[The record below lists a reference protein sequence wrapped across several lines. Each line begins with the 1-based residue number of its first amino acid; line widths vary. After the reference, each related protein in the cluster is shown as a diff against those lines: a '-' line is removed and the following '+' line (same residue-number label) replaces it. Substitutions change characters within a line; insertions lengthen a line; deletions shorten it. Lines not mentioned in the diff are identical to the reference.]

1 MNSLA
6 LPVVGSCHTH
16 SSPCIAP
23 SRRVTMRIIQAL
35 SLLLAVTACGK
46 APQVSKAQQISA
58 TVDVPTAATVRAAAP
73 SYAFQH
79 LSDYAEVKLDADL
92 TGFDAGQKQML
103 VKLIEAGQVMDD
115 IFWQQ
120 AYGDKQAL
128 LSDIRDPATRT
139 LVEYNYGPWDRL
151 NGDHPF
157 VAGIGKKP
165 PGANFYP
172 ADMSVA
178 EFEQAKLSDKGSLYT
193 LLRRDPKN
201 ALVAVPYHVVYQE
214 DLARAS
220 DLLNQASALSSNSS
234 FKKFLSLRAQS
245 LLTDQYQQSDFA
257 WLDVQDN
264 PVDVIIGPIET
275 YQDGLFGYK
284 ASYECFVLLKDQDWS
299 VKLKRFAQFLP
310 MLQKDLPV
318 PPKYKK
324 EAPGSD
330 SDLGAYNAIYYA
342 GDANTGAKTIADN
355 LPNDEQVQLQKGT
368 RRFQMEN
375 VIHAKFD
382 KIMLPI
388 AKELIVPDQVQHVTF
403 DAFFQNTM
411 FHEVA
416 HGLGIKN
423 TVNKRGTVRLA
434 LKDYASSFEE
444 GKADVLGLYL
454 VEWLADKG
462 ELDES
467 KLMDNYVTFL
477 AGIFRSVRFGASDAH
492 GKANMVR
499 FNFFSQMGAFSRDP
513 VTGQYRVDPIK
524 MRAAVKALAA
534 KLLTVQGDGDYAA
547 AKKLTDE
554 QGVIEPQL
562 RIDLGRL
569 SKDDIPIDVV
579 FDQGLKVL
587 GLNGDAV
594 PATSTVPASTAAT
607 GP

>member
-1 MNSLA
+1 MRTLDRRLA
-6 LPVVGSCHTH
+6 PLFVL
-16 SSPCIAP
+16 A
-23 SRRVTMRIIQAL
+23 AL
-35 SLLLAVTACGK
+35 AACGK
-46 APQVSKAQQISA
+46 PPQGTQAPEANTSA
-58 TVDVPTAATVRAAAP
+58 APASASARAGAP

-79 LSDYAEVKLDADL
+79 LSDYAEVQLSADL
-92 TGFDAGQKQML
+92 TGTDAQQKQML
-103 VKLIEAGQVMDD
+103 VKLIQASQVMDD

-120 AYGDKQAL
+120 AYGNRQQL
-128 LSDIRDPATRT
+128 FSDIKDTATRT
-139 LVEYNYGPWDRL
+139 LVGYNYGPWDRL
-151 NGDHPF
+151 NDDHPF
-157 VAGIGKKP
+157 VAGVGKKP
-165 PGANFYP
+165 LGANFYP
-172 ADMSVA
+172 TDMSVD
-178 EFEQAKLSDKGSLYT
+178 EFNKARLPDKDSLYT
-193 LLRRDPKN
+193 LLRRDPKR
-201 ALVAVPYHVVYQE
+201 ALIAVPYHQAYQDE
-214 DLARAS
+214 LAKAS
-220 DLLNQASALSSNSS
+220 DLLNQASALSANPS
-234 FKKFLSLRAQS
+234 FRKFLSLRAQS
-245 LLTDQYQQSDFA
+245 LLTDQYQESYFA
-257 WLDVQDN
+257 WMDVKDN

-284 ASYECFVLLKDQDWS
+284 AAYEGFVLVKDQEWS
-299 VKLKRFAQFLP
+299 VKLKRFAVFLP

-324 EAPGSD
+324 ETPGSD

-388 AKELIVPDQVQHVTF
+388 AKELIAPDQLKHVTF

-423 TVNKRGTVRLA
+423 TVKGKDTVRKA

-444 GKADVLGLYL
+444 GKADVLGLFL

-462 ELDES
+462 ELDKS

-513 VTGQYRVDPIK
+513 ATGRYRVDADK
-524 MRAAVKALAA
+524 TRAAVKALSAR
-534 KLLTVQGDGDYAA
+534 LLTVQGDGDYAA
-547 AKKLTDE
+547 AKKMTDE
-554 QGVIEPQL
+554 QGVIPPQL
-562 RIDLGRL
+562 RTDLGRL
-569 SKDDIPIDVV
+569 SSDDIPVDIV
-579 FDQGLKVL
+579 FDQGLKTL
-587 GLNGDAV
+587 GLDDSAA
-594 PATSTVPASTAAT
+594 PAAGTAH
-607 GP
+607 

>member
-1 MNSLA
+1 MSMSGQRLILCLSVLA
-6 LPVVGSCHTH
+6 ICAGCGS
-16 SSPCIAP
+16 SQPPAAP
-23 SRRVTMRIIQAL
+23 
-35 SLLLAVTACGK
+35 
-46 APQVSKAQQISA
+46 APL
-58 TVDVPTAATVRAAAP
+58 TAAAPAPATAKAAP
-73 SYAFQH
+73 SYASQH
-79 LSDYAEVKLDADL
+79 LSDYAEVQLTADL
-92 TGFDAGQKQML
+92 SGFDAKQKTML
-103 VKLIEAGQVMDD
+103 VDLIEAGQVMDD

-120 AYGDKQAL
+120 AYGDKQTL
-128 LSDIRDPATRT
+128 LSDIKDPATRT

-151 NGDHPF
+151 NDDHPF

-172 ADMSVA
+172 ADMTVT
-178 EFEQAKLSDKGSLYT
+178 EFDKAKLPGKDSLYT
-193 LLRRDPKN
+193 LLRRDPKG
-201 ALVAVPYHVVYQE
+201 ALVVVPYHQAYQDE
-214 DLARAS
+214 LARAS
-220 DLLNQASALSSNSS
+220 DLLNQASAMSTNSG

-342 GDANTGAKTIADN
+342 GDANSGAKTIADN

-423 TVNKRGTVRLA
+423 TVNKKGTVRLA

-444 GKADVLGLYL
+444 GKADVLGLFL

-462 ELDES
+462 ELDQS

-513 VTGQYRVDPIK
+513 ATGKYRVDAAK
-524 MRAAVKALAA
+524 MREAVKALSA
-534 KLLTVQGDGDYAA
+534 KLLTIQGDGDYAA
-547 AKKLTDE
+547 AKKMTDE
-554 QGVIEPQL
+554 QGVIQPQL
-562 RIDLGRL
+562 RADLDRL
-569 SKDDIPIDVV
+569 SKDSIPVDIV

-587 GLNGDAV
+587 GLDAITA
-594 PATSTVPASTAAT
+594 PTTVTAQN
-607 GP
+607 P

>member
-1 MNSLA
+1 MRIRDPLA
-6 LPVVGSCHTH
+6 LLLV
-16 SSPCIAP
+16 
-23 SRRVTMRIIQAL
+23 L
-35 SLLLAVTACGK
+35 STVAACGK
-46 APQVSKAQQISA
+46 SPETASVSPAATSA
-58 TVDVPTAATVRAAAP
+58 VPTPATTRAGAP

-79 LSDYAEVKLDADL
+79 VSDYVEVKLDADL
-92 TGFDAGQKQML
+92 SGVDADQKQML
-103 VKLIEAGQVMDD
+103 AKLMEAGQVMDD

-120 AYGDKQAL
+120 AYGDKQQL
-128 LSDIRDPATRT
+128 LSDIKDPATRT
-139 LVEYNYGPWDRL
+139 LVGYNYGPWDRL
-151 NGDHPF
+151 NDDHPF

-165 PGANFYP
+165 LGANFYP
-172 ADMSVA
+172 ADMSVD
-178 EFEQAKLSDKGSLYT
+178 EFKKATLPDKDSLYT
-193 LLRRDPKN
+193 LLRRNPKG
-201 ALVAVPYHVVYQE
+201 ALITVPYHQAYQ
-214 DLARAS
+214 DQLAKAS
-220 DLLNQASALSSNSS
+220 DLLNQASALSSNAA

-299 VKLKRFAQFLP
+299 VKLKRFAHFLP

-318 PPKYKK
+318 PARYKK
-324 EAPGSD
+324 ETPGSD

-342 GDANTGAKTIADN
+342 GDANAGAKTIADN
-355 LPNDEQVQLQKGT
+355 LPNDEQVQLRKGT

-382 KIMLPI
+382 KIMVPV
-388 AKELIVPDQVQHVTF
+388 AKELIAPDQLRHVTF

-423 TVNKRGTVRLA
+423 TVKGQDTVRKA

-462 ELDES
+462 ELDKS

-477 AGIFRSVRFGASDAH
+477 AGIFRSVRFGATDAH

-513 VTGQYRVDPIK
+513 ATGTYRVDAGK
-524 MRAAVKALAA
+524 MRAAVQVLSA
-534 KLLTVQGDGDYAA
+534 KLLTIQGDGDYAA
-547 AKKLTDE
+547 AKKMTDE
-554 QGVIEPQL
+554 QGVIQPQL
-562 RIDLGRL
+562 RTDLQRL
-569 SKDDIPIDVV
+569 SNDDIPIDIV

-587 GLNGDAV
+587 GLSHDAA
-594 PATSTVPASTAAT
+594 PAAAT
-607 GP
+607 GH

>member
-1 MNSLA
+1 MSISRQSL
-6 LPVVGSCHTH
+6 LMS
-16 SSPCIAP
+16 
-23 SRRVTMRIIQAL
+23 L
-35 SLLLAVTACGK
+35 SLSLTGVLLGCQKTEPPA
-46 APQVSKAQQISA
+46 APAAETSA
-58 TVDVPTAATVRAAAP
+58 APAPATIKAAP
-73 SYAFQH
+73 SYASRH
-79 LSDYAEVKLDADL
+79 LADYAQVQLTADLSGLDAD
-92 TGFDAGQKQML
+92 QKQML
-103 VKLIEAGQVMDD
+103 VKLIEAGQVMDG

-120 AYGDKQAL
+120 VYGDKQPL
-128 LSDIRDPATRT
+128 LSDIRDPATRA

-165 PGANFYP
+165 AGANFYP
-172 ADMSVA
+172 ADMTLS
-178 EFEQAKLSDKGSLYT
+178 EFNQAKLSGKDSLYT
-193 LLRRDPKN
+193 LLRRDPKG
-201 ALVAVPYHVVYQE
+201 ALMTVPYHEAYKD

-220 DLLNQASALSSNSS
+220 DLLNQGSALSSNAG

-257 WLDVQDN
+257 WLDVKDN

-284 ASYECFVLLKDQDWS
+284 AAYECFVLLKDQDWS

-318 PPKYKK
+318 PPRYKR
-324 EAPGSD
+324 ETPGSD

-342 GDANTGAKTIADN
+342 GDANAGAKTIADN

-388 AKELIVPDQVQHVTF
+388 AKELIVPDQVQQVTF

-416 HGLGIKN
+416 HGLGIKQ
-423 TVNKRGTVRLA
+423 TVNKKGTVRLA

-462 ELDES
+462 ELDKS

-499 FNFFSQMGAFSRDP
+499 FNYFSQMGAFSRDP
-513 VTGQYRVDPIK
+513 ASGKYRVDPDK
-524 MRAAVKALAA
+524 MRAAVRSLSA
-534 KLLTVQGDGDYAA
+534 KLLTIQGDGDYAA

-562 RIDLGRL
+562 QTDLARL
-569 SKDDIPIDVV
+569 AKDNIPIDIV

-587 GLNGDAV
+587 GLSGDSG
-594 PATSTVPASTAAT
+594 PAGVA
-607 GP
+607 GH

>member
-1 MNSLA
+1 
-6 LPVVGSCHTH
+6 
-16 SSPCIAP
+16 
-23 SRRVTMRIIQAL
+23 MRIRDRLA
-35 SLLLAVTACGK
+35 LLLAFSTLAACGK
-46 APQVSKAQQISA
+46 PPETASVPQAVTSAAPA
-58 TVDVPTAATVRAAAP
+58 TASTRPGAP

-92 TGFDAGQKQML
+92 SGLDADQKQML
-103 VKLIEAGQVMDD
+103 TKLIEAGQVMDD

-120 AYGDKQAL
+120 AYGDKQQL
-128 LSDIRDPATRT
+128 LSDIKDPATRT
-139 LVEYNYGPWDRL
+139 LVGYNYGPWDRL
-151 NGDHPF
+151 NDDHPF

-172 ADMSVA
+172 ADMSA
-178 EFEQAKLSDKGSLYT
+178 DEFKKAKLPDKDSLYT
-193 LLRRDPKN
+193 LLRRDPKG
-201 ALVAVPYHVVYQE
+201 ALITVPYHQAYQ
-214 DLARAS
+214 DQLAKAS
-220 DLLNQASALSSNSS
+220 DLLNQASALSANPS

-324 EAPGSD
+324 ESPGSD

-342 GDANTGAKTIADN
+342 GDANAGAKTIADN

-382 KIMLPI
+382 KIMVPV

-423 TVNKRGTVRLA
+423 TVKGKQTVRKA

-462 ELDES
+462 ELDKS

-513 VTGQYRVDPIK
+513 ATGKYRVDAPK
-524 MRAAVKALAA
+524 MRAAVQALSA
-534 KLLTVQGDGDYAA
+534 KLLTIQGDGDYAA
-547 AKKLTDE
+547 AKKMTDE
-554 QGVIEPQL
+554 QGVIQPQL
-562 RIDLGRL
+562 HADLDRL
-569 SKDDIPIDVV
+569 SNDDIPIDIV
-579 FDQGLKVL
+579 FDQGLATL
-587 GLNGDAV
+587 GLSDSPPHAADA
-594 PATSTVPASTAAT
+594 PSAGTTEH
-607 GP
+607 

>member
-1 MNSLA
+1 
-6 LPVVGSCHTH
+6 
-16 SSPCIAP
+16 
-23 SRRVTMRIIQAL
+23 MRIRDRLA
-35 SLLLAVTACGK
+35 LLLALSTLAACGK
-46 APQVSKAQQISA
+46 PPESASVPQ
-58 TVDVPTAATVRAAAP
+58 AATSAAPATASTRPGAP

-92 TGFDAGQKQML
+92 TGLDADQKQML

-120 AYGDKQAL
+120 AYGDKQQL
-128 LSDIRDPATRT
+128 FSDIKDPATRT
-139 LVEYNYGPWDRL
+139 LVGYNYGPWDRL
-151 NGDHPF
+151 NDDHPF

-172 ADMSVA
+172 TDMNVD
-178 EFEQAKLSDKGSLYT
+178 EFKKAKLTEKDSLYT
-193 LLRRDPKN
+193 LLRRDPKG
-201 ALVAVPYHVVYQE
+201 ALITVPYHQAYQ
-214 DLARAS
+214 DQLAKAS
-220 DLLNQASALSSNSS
+220 DLLNQASALSANPS

-284 ASYECFVLLKDQDWS
+284 ASYECFVLLKDQGWS

-324 EAPGSD
+324 ESPGSD

-342 GDANTGAKTIADN
+342 GDANAGAKTIADN

-382 KIMLPI
+382 KIMVPV

-423 TVNKRGTVRLA
+423 TVKGKETVRKA

-454 VEWLADKG
+454 VEWLADMG
-462 ELDES
+462 ELDKS

-513 VTGQYRVDPIK
+513 ATGKYRVDAGK
-524 MRAAVKALAA
+524 MRAAVQALSA
-534 KLLTVQGDGDYAA
+534 KLLTIQGDGDYAA
-547 AKKLTDE
+547 AKKMTDE
-554 QGVIEPQL
+554 QGVIQPQL
-562 RIDLGRL
+562 HADLDRL
-569 SKDDIPIDVV
+569 SNDDIPIDIV
-579 FDQGLKVL
+579 FDQGLATL
-587 GLNGDAV
+587 GLSDSPPHAADA
-594 PATSTVPASTAAT
+594 PSAGTT
-607 GP
+607 GH

>member
-1 MNSLA
+1 MW
-6 LPVVGSCHTH
+6 
-16 SSPCIAP
+16 IACQ
-23 SRRVTMRIIQAL
+23 RTA
-35 SLLLAVTACGK
+35 LLATLVALLAACGHPPDATSNAGPAPAPVTAP
-46 APQVSKAQQISA
+46 ASA
-58 TVDVPTAATVRAAAP
+58 TGKPVP
-73 SYAFQH
+73 SYASQH
-79 LSDYAEVKLDADL
+79 VDDYAHVQLGADL
-92 TGFDAGQKQML
+92 TGFDANQKQML
-103 VKLIEAGQVMDD
+103 VKLIEAGQVMDA

-120 AYGDKQAL
+120 AYGDKDAL
-128 LSDIRDPATRT
+128 MAGIKDPATRQ

-165 PGANFYP
+165 AGANFYP
-172 ADMSVA
+172 ADMA
-178 EFEQAKLSDKGSLYT
+178 TDEFNKAKLPGKDSLYT
-193 LLRRDPKN
+193 LLRRDAKG
-201 ALVAVPYHVVYQE
+201 ALTVLPYHLAYQE
-214 DLARAS
+214 QLAHAS
-220 DLLNQASALSSNSS
+220 DLLNQASALSADPA
-234 FKKFLSLRAQS
+234 FKKYLSLRAQS
-245 LLTDQYQQSDFA
+245 LLTDQYQESDFA
-257 WLDVQDN
+257 WLDVRDN

-284 ASYECFVLLKDQDWS
+284 ASYECFVLLKDQEWS
-299 VKLKRFAQFLP
+299 QRLLRFAQFLP
-310 MLQKDLPV
+310 ALQQDLPV
-318 PPKYKK
+318 PPKYKREK
-324 EAPGSD
+324 PGSD
-330 SDLGAYNAIYYA
+330 SDLGAYNAVYYA

-355 LPNDEQVQLQKGT
+355 LPNDEEVQLKKGT
-368 RRFQMEN
+368 RRLQMEN

-388 AKELIVPDQVQHVTF
+388 AQELIAPDQLKHVTF

-423 TVNKRGTVRLA
+423 TVKKQSTTVRLA

-462 ELDES
+462 ELDKA

-513 VTGQYRVDPIK
+513 ATGKYRVDSDK
-524 MRAAVKALAA
+524 MRAAVKALSA
-534 KLLTVQGDGDYAA
+534 KLLTIQGDGDYAA

-562 RIDLGRL
+562 QADLSRL
-569 SKDDIPIDVV
+569 SKDNIPVDVV

-587 GLNGDAV
+587 DLSDT
-594 PATSTVPASTAAT
+594 PAPAAGT
-607 GP
+607 GH

>member
-1 MNSLA
+1 MRIALLA
-6 LPVVGSCHTH
+6 LLVP
-16 SSPCIAP
+16 
-23 SRRVTMRIIQAL
+23 
-35 SLLLAVTACGK
+35 LLAACGRSSDTASSTHPATVTAPATASGK
-46 APQVSKAQQISA
+46 P
-58 TVDVPTAATVRAAAP
+58 AP
-73 SYAFQH
+73 SYASQH
-79 LSDYAEVKLDADL
+79 VGDYAEVQLGADLSSFDAD
-92 TGFDAGQKQML
+92 QRQML
-103 VKLIEAGQVMDD
+103 VKLIEAGQIMDA

-120 AYGDKQAL
+120 AYGDQDAL
-128 LSDIRDPATRT
+128 MANIKDPVTRQ

-165 PGANFYP
+165 AGANFYP
-172 ADMSVA
+172 VDMTSD
-178 EFEQAKLSDKGSLYT
+178 EFNKAKLPGKDSLYT
-193 LLRRDPKN
+193 LLRRDAKG
-201 ALVAVPYHVVYQE
+201 ALTVLPYHVAYQE
-214 DLARAS
+214 QLARAS
-220 DLLNQASALSSNSS
+220 DLLNQASALSSDTA
-234 FKKFLSLRAQS
+234 FKKYLSLRAQS
-245 LLTDQYQQSDFA
+245 LLTDQYQESDFA
-257 WLDVQDN
+257 WLDVRDN

-284 ASYECFVLLKDQDWS
+284 ASYECFVLLKDQEWS
-299 VKLKRFAQFLP
+299 QRLLRFTQFLP
-310 MLQKDLPV
+310 ALQQDLPV

-324 EAPGSD
+324 EKPGSD
-330 SDLGAYNAIYYA
+330 SDLGAYNAVYYA

-355 LPNDEQVQLQKGT
+355 LPNDEVVQLKKGT
-368 RRFQMEN
+368 RRLQMEN

-388 AKELIVPDQVQHVTF
+388 AQELIAPDQLKHVTF

-423 TVNKRGTVRLA
+423 TVKKQGTTVRLA

-462 ELDES
+462 ELDKS

-513 VTGQYRVDPIK
+513 ATGKYRVDADK
-524 MRAAVKALAA
+524 MRAAVKALSA
-534 KLLTVQGDGDYAA
+534 KLLTVQGDGDYAT
-547 AKKLTDE
+547 AKKMTDE

-562 RIDLGRL
+562 QSDLTRL
-569 SKDDIPIDVV
+569 SKDNIPVDIV

-587 GLNGDAV
+587 GLNDT
-594 PATSTVPASTAAT
+594 PAPAAGT
-607 GP
+607 GH

>member
-1 MNSLA
+1 
-6 LPVVGSCHTH
+6 
-16 SSPCIAP
+16 
-23 SRRVTMRIIQAL
+23 MRIAFQRTA
-35 SLLLAVTACGK
+35 LLLSSTALLMACNK
-46 APQVSKAQQISA
+46 APDTSQAPTVATSSA
-58 TVDVPTAATVRAAAP
+58 PAAITAKAAP
-73 SYAFQH
+73 SYASQH
-79 LSDYAEVKLDADL
+79 VGEYAKVRLGADLSALDAN
-92 TGFDAGQKQML
+92 QRQML
-103 VKLIEAGQVMDD
+103 VKLIQAGQVMDG

-120 AYGDKQAL
+120 TYGDKDEL
-128 LSDIRDPATRT
+128 LSNIKDPDTR
-139 LVEYNYGPWDRL
+139 LMVEYNYGPWDRL

-165 PGANFYP
+165 AGANFYP
-172 ADMSVA
+172 TDMSVD
-178 EFEQAKLSDKGSLYT
+178 EFNKAKLPDKDSQYT
-193 LLRRDPKN
+193 LLRRDAKG
-201 ALVAVPYHVVYQE
+201 ALTALPYHLAYQ
-214 DLARAS
+214 DPLAHAS
-220 DLLNQASALSSNSS
+220 DLLNQASVLSSDPA
-234 FKKFLSLRAQS
+234 FKKYLSLRAQS
-245 LLTDQYQQSDFA
+245 LLTDQYQESDFA
-257 WLDVQDN
+257 WLDVRDN

-284 ASYECFVLLKDQDWS
+284 ASYECFVLLKDQEWS
-299 VKLKRFAQFLP
+299 QKLLRFAQFLP
-310 MLQKDLPV
+310 MLQQDLPV
-318 PPKYKK
+318 PPKYRK
-324 EAPGSD
+324 EKPGSD

-368 RRFQMEN
+368 RRLQMEN

-382 KIMLPI
+382 MIMLPV
-388 AKELIVPDQVQHVTF
+388 AQELIAPEQLSHVTF

-423 TVNKRGTVRLA
+423 TVQGKKTATTTVRKA

-462 ELDES
+462 ELDKS

-477 AGIFRSVRFGASDAH
+477 AGIFRSVRFGAADAH

-513 VTGQYRVDPIK
+513 ATGKYRVDADK
-524 MRAAVKALAA
+524 MREAVKALSA

-547 AKKLTDE
+547 AKKMTDE

-562 RIDLGRL
+562 QADLARL
-569 SKDDIPIDVV
+569 AKDNIPVDVV
-579 FDQGLKVL
+579 FDQGLAVL
-587 GLNGDAV
+587 GLSDV
-594 PATSTVPASTAAT
+594 PAAPAAGTSH
-607 GP
+607 

>member
-1 MNSLA
+1 MS
-6 LPVVGSCHTH
+6 G
-16 SSPCIAP
+16 
-23 SRRVTMRIIQAL
+23 RRLIL
-35 SLLLAVTACGK
+35 SLGVLAMCAGCGK
-46 APQVSKAQQISA
+46 DQAPA
-58 TVDVPTAATVRAAAP
+58 TPVATTAVAPAPATAKAAP
-73 SYAFQH
+73 SYASQH
-79 LSDYAEVKLDADL
+79 LSDYAEVQLTADL
-92 TGFDAGQKQML
+92 TGFDAKQKTML
-103 VKLIEAGQVMDD
+103 VDLIDAGQVMDD

-128 LSDIRDPATRT
+128 LSSIKDPATRT

-151 NGDHPF
+151 NADHPF

-165 PGANFYP
+165 LGANFYP
-172 ADMSVA
+172 ADMTVA
-178 EFEQAKLSDKGSLYT
+178 EFNKATLPGKDSLYT
-193 LLRRDPKN
+193 LLRRDPKG
-201 ALVAVPYHVVYQE
+201 ALIVLPYHEAYQD

-220 DLLNQASALSSNSS
+220 DLLNQASALSSNSA

-245 LLTDQYQQSDFA
+245 LITDQYQQSDFA

-284 ASYECFVLLKDQDWS
+284 ASYEGFVLLKDQDWS

-342 GDANTGAKTIADN
+342 GDANTGAKTIADD
-355 LPNDEQVQLQKGT
+355 LPNDEQVQLRKGT

-388 AKELIVPDQVQHVTF
+388 ARELIAPDQVQHVTF

-423 TVNKRGTVRLA
+423 TVNKKGTVRLA

-444 GKADVLGLYL
+444 GKADVLGLFL

-462 ELDES
+462 ELDQS

-513 VTGQYRVDPIK
+513 VTGKYRVDAAK
-524 MRAAVKALAA
+524 MREAVKALSA
-534 KLLTVQGDGDYAA
+534 KLLTIQGDGDYAA
-547 AKKLTDE
+547 AKKMTDG

-562 RIDLGRL
+562 HTDLDHL
-569 SKDDIPIDVV
+569 SKDAIPVDVV

-587 GLNGDAV
+587 GLSETTA
-594 PATSTVPASTAAT
+594 PSAST

>member
-1 MNSLA
+1 MIIQILSMLGNKRLRRSIAPVRCVMTTIIRIA
-6 LPVVGSCHTH
+6 LPS
-16 SSPCIAP
+16 
-23 SRRVTMRIIQAL
+23 
-35 SLLLAVTACGK
+35 LLAVLVAC
-46 APQVSKAQQISA
+46 SKAQTTDAKAVATATIQMPASA
-58 TVDVPTAATVRAAAP
+58 NMAP

-79 LSDYAEVKLDADL
+79 LSDYAEVHLNADLSGLDAD
-92 TGFDAGQKQML
+92 QKRML

-120 AYGDKQAL
+120 VYGDKQTL
-128 LSDIRDPATRT
+128 LSDIKDPATRT
-139 LVEYNYGPWDRL
+139 LVGYNYGPWDRL
-151 NGDHPF
+151 NDDHPF

-165 PGANFYP
+165 LGANFYP
-172 ADMSVA
+172 TDMSVD
-178 EFEQAKLSDKGSLYT
+178 EFKQAKLTDKDSLYM
-193 LLRRDPKN
+193 LLRRDPKGV
-201 ALVAVPYHVVYQE
+201 LITIPYHQAYQ
-214 DLARAS
+214 DQLAKAS
-220 DLLNQASALSSNSS
+220 DLLNQASALSSNPS

-318 PPKYKK
+318 PPRYKK
-324 EAPGSD
+324 ESPGSD

-342 GDANTGAKTIADN
+342 GDANAGAKTIADN

-382 KIMLPI
+382 KIMVLV
-388 AKELIVPDQVQHVTF
+388 AHELIAPDQVQHVTF

-423 TVNKRGTVRLA
+423 TVKGKETVRKA

-444 GKADVLGLYL
+444 GKADVLGLFL

-462 ELDES
+462 ELDRS

-513 VTGQYRVDPIK
+513 ATGKYRVDAGK
-524 MRAAVKALAA
+524 MRAAVQALSA
-534 KLLTVQGDGDYAA
+534 KLLTIQGDGDYAA
-547 AKKLTDE
+547 AKKMTDE
-554 QGVIEPQL
+554 QGVIQPQL
-562 RIDLGRL
+562 HADLERL
-569 SKDDIPIDVV
+569 SNDDIPIDIV

-587 GLNGDAV
+587 GLSEDTA
-594 PATSTVPASTAAT
+594 PAAT
-607 GP
+607 TGH

>member
-1 MNSLA
+1 MPMSRLCLVLSLSLVWA
-6 LPVVGSCHTH
+6 VAGCEKAEAPAAPAAETSAA
-16 SSPCIAP
+16 PAP
-23 SRRVTMRIIQAL
+23 STI
-35 SLLLAVTACGK
+35 K
-46 APQVSKAQQISA
+46 
-58 TVDVPTAATVRAAAP
+58 AAP
-73 SYAFQH
+73 SYASQH
-79 LSDYAEVKLDADL
+79 LADYAQVQLSADL
-92 TGFDAGQKQML
+92 SGFDANQKQML
-103 VKLIEAGQVMDD
+103 VKLIQAGQVMDT

-120 AYGDKQAL
+120 AYGDQQTL
-128 LSDIRDPATRT
+128 LSDIRDPDTRT

-165 PGANFYP
+165 AGANFYP
-172 ADMSVA
+172 ADMTVA
-178 EFEQAKLSDKGSLYT
+178 EFNQAKLPDKESLYT
-193 LLRRDPKN
+193 LLRRDPKG
-201 ALVAVPYHVVYQE
+201 ALVTSPYHQAYKD

-220 DLLNQASALSSNSS
+220 DLLNQASALSSVAS

-257 WLDVQDN
+257 WLDVKDN

-284 ASYECFVLLKDQDWS
+284 ASYECFVLLKDQGWS

-318 PPKYKK
+318 PPKYKT
-324 EAPGSD
+324 ETPGSD

-382 KIMLPI
+382 KIMVPI
-388 AKELIVPDQVQHVTF
+388 AKELIVPDQLQHVTF

-416 HGLGIKN
+416 HGLGIKQ
-423 TVNKRGTVRLA
+423 TVNKKGTVRLA

-462 ELDES
+462 ELDKS
-467 KLMDNYVTFL
+467 RLMDNYVTFL

-513 VTGQYRVDPIK
+513 ATGKYRVDADKI
-524 MRAAVKALAA
+524 RAAVKALSA

-547 AKKLTDE
+547 AKKMTDE

-562 RIDLGRL
+562 HADLERL
-569 SKDDIPIDVV
+569 SNDDIPIDIV

-587 GLNGDAV
+587 GLSEDAA
-594 PATSTVPASTAAT
+594 PAAAT
-607 GP
+607 GH